1 MEQIT
6 ITVNRLSHSATNVRK
21 TGANAHLDELK
32 ASILA
37 HGLLQN
43 LVVTPAEDGK
53 YTVVAGG
60 RRLSALK
67 MLVAEG
73 KLPAS
78 FGVPCRITDVSGGYE
93 RSLAENVVRVA
104 MHPADEYEAYAGLV
118 ERGLMPAVVAE
129 RFGVS
134 EKHVLQRLR
143 LGRAA
148 PELLAAYRAGELSLQ
163 TLLAFA
169 ITDDVESQM
178 KIYRSLQDRQRN
190 DSQAIRRAITGEAME
205 ADDKLARFVGI
216 DAYHAA
222 GGLSRAD
229 LFSDAVYLENPEL
242 AHRLVGEKLESVARK
257 LEDEGWGWVE
267 AAPDRDYQL
276 FHKCGSIRPRLV
288 DVPQELIAERERLE
302 MEYQELEMAL
312 EDTES
317 DELIEEFEAVLARVD
332 GIHERIAAFEQF
344 DSEEMAFA
352 GCLVSIDP
360 GGSVRIEKGLVK
372 PQDRKR
378 IERAQVARETIAGSD
393 EPEHSAGS
401 GLPRTLMA
409 DLAAYRQA
417 AAQAEIARNP
427 DIAFDL
433 LAFTAGCGMFGRFRP
448 VSDGPEIQFVRNL
461 PKLSRKGENIVN
473 FDPSTLSLSLQ
484 WLEYPTEAERFS
496 AFCELSDPEK
506 RAILAVCVALTIRPK
521 LAAVSLR
528 KATAFDIALAR
539 TGGDVAAYWRPTA
552 DNYFQRVAKFAL
564 LSIGSTVFGSRWADK
579 RKIDK
584 KGELATVLAHAVA
597 TADSG
602 RFTPE
607 QAAKLKRWLPEGMS
621 FALPEPEPA
630 EPAKIEAIAA

>member
-1 MEQIT
+1 MEQMT
-6 ITVNRLSHSATNVRK
+6 ITVNLLSHSEANVRK

-73 KLPAS
+73 KLPES
-78 FGVPCRITDVSGGYE
+78 FGVPCRITDGSGGYE

-118 ERGLMPAVVAE
+118 ERGLMPAAVAE

-163 TLLAFA
+163 SLLAFA
-169 ITDDVESQM
+169 ITEDVESQM
-178 KIYRSLQDRQRN
+178 KIYRSLQDWQRN
-190 DSQAIRRAITGEAME
+190 DPQAIRRAITGEAME

-216 DAYHAA
+216 EAYHAV
-222 GGLSRAD
+222 GGVSRAD

-242 AHRLVGEKLESVARK
+242 VQRLAGEKLESIART

-267 AAPDRDYQL
+267 AAPERDYQL
-276 FHKCGSIRPRLV
+276 FYRCGSIRPRLV
-288 DVPQELIAERERLE
+288 DVPPELIAEREQLE
-302 MEYQELEMAL
+302 MECQEIEMAL

-317 DELIEEFEAVLARVD
+317 DDLIEEFEAVQAKLEV
-332 GIHERIAAFEQF
+332 IHERIAAFERY
-344 DSEEMAFA
+344 DTEEMAFA
-352 GCLVSIDP
+352 GCLVSIDTD
-360 GGSVRIEKGLVK
+360 GSVHIEKGLVK
-372 PQDRKR
+372 PQDRKQ
-378 IERAQVARETIAGSD
+378 IERSQVIGETFSSSD
-393 EPEHSAGS
+393 EPEHAAGS

-417 AAQAEIARNP
+417 AAQAEIARHP

-433 LAFTAGCGMFGRFRP
+433 LT
-448 VSDGPEIQFVRNL
+448 
-461 PKLSRKGENIVN
+461 
-473 FDPSTLSLSLQ
+473 
-484 WLEYPTEAERFS
+484 FS
-496 AFCELSDPEK
+496 A
-506 RAILAVCVALTIRPK
+506 
-521 LAAVSLR
+521 
-528 KATAFDIALAR
+528 
-539 TGGDVAAYWRPTA
+539 G
-552 DNYFQRVAKFAL
+552 
-564 LSIGSTVFGSRWADK
+564 
-579 RKIDK
+579 
-584 KGELATVLAHAVA
+584 
-597 TADSG
+597 
-602 RFTPE
+602 
-607 QAAKLKRWLPEGMS
+607 
-621 FALPEPEPA
+621 
-630 EPAKIEAIAA
+630 

>member
-6 ITVNRLSHSATNVRK
+6 ITVNRLSHSAANVRK

-148 PELLAAYRAGELSLQ
+148 PELLSAYRAGELSLQ
-163 TLLAFA
+163 SLLAFA
-169 ITDDVESQM
+169 ITDDVETQM

-190 DSQAIRRAITGEAME
+190 DPHAIRRAITGEAME

-216 DAYHAA
+216 DAYRAA
-222 GGLSRAD
+222 GGVSRAD

-317 DELIEEFEAVLARVD
+317 DELIEEFEAVQARVD

-344 DSEEMAFA
+344 DSEEMVFA
-352 GCLVSIDP
+352 GCLVSIDSD
-360 GGSVRIEKGLVK
+360 GSVRIEKGLVK
-372 PQDRKR
+372 PQDRKHIGR
-378 IERAQVARETIAGSD
+378 SQVVGETITGSD
-393 EPEHSAGS
+393 EPEHAAGS

-433 LAFTAGCGMFGRFRP
+433 LTYVAACRMFGGNRL
-448 VSDGPEIQFVRNL
+448 VSDGPEIQFVRNFS
-461 PKLSRKGENIVN
+461 KLSRKGENIVN

-496 AFCELSDPEK
+496 AFCELSDAEK

-521 LAAVSLR
+521 LATVSLR

-552 DNYFQRVAKFAL
+552 DNYFLRVAKFAL
-564 LSIGSTVFGSRWADK
+564 LSIGSTLFGSRWADK
-579 RKIDK
+579 RKNDK

-621 FALPEPEPA
+621 FALPDPEPA